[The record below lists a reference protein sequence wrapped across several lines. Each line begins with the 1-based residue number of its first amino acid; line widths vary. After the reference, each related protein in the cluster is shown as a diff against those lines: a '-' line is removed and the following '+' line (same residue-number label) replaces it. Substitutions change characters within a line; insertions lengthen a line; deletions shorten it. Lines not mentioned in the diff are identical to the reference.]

1 MTAKELDLQVSP
13 LTDVLAEAANGSQL
27 TVYGT
32 ITVDVEMIDSVRQV
46 RTQRIPFVVT
56 NLTKYPIYLG
66 LPWVEAHNP
75 KLNFATKQ
83 FKHRGE
89 TVAVASVFEHVGI
102 ESAEEFDRTMR
113 SPTSDL
119 YVLSV
124 RNLAQSGADGPNDAE
139 WPSRYADYA
148 DVGSKD
154 SATELSEYGPHDLSI
169 DLLPN
174 AEPPHQPLYNLSAPE
189 LEHLRKYLDE
199 YLSRGWIRRSK
210 SPAGAPIL
218 FAKKKDGSLR
228 LCVDYRGLNKVTV
241 KNRGPL
247 PLI

>member
-1 MTAKELDLQVSP
+1 MV
-13 LTDVLAEAANGSQL
+13 TD
-27 TVYGT
+27 
-32 ITVDVEMIDSVRQV
+32 
-46 RTQRIPFVVT
+46 
-56 NLTKYPIYLG
+56 LTKYPMYLG
-66 LPWVEAHNP
+66 LPWVEAYNP
-75 KLNFATKQ
+75 KLNFATKY
-83 FKHRGE
+83 FRHRE
-89 TVAVASVFEHVGI
+89 SPAAVASVFEHVGI
-102 ESAEEFDRTMR
+102 ESAEEFDRTIR
-113 SPTSDL
+113 SPVTDL

-124 RNLAQSGADGPNDAE
+124 HSLAQNGADGPNVAQ
-139 WPSRYADYA
+139 WPSRYAEYA

-154 SATELSEYGPHDLSI
+154 SATELSEHGPHDLSI
-169 DLLPN
+169 DLIEG

-199 YLSRGWIRRSK
+199 YLSRGWIRGSK